1 MTTTPALRRHHHR
14 ITFRVAAF
22 TAALITAAL
31 TGCAPHPTTAKEIQQ
46 MEDQDKADRAAV
58 QQEVQRLYDEAT
70 ALVSDAWP
78 RPYSMEW
85 GTGCGDYADG
95 TESESWNIFNQYKGP
110 TKSSPEETAE
120 RVARMWTEHGFPTK
134 VVEDNHINPPRKVVS
149 YPPYLTGVREDGFGI
164 LFTIG
169 ENYADFDG
177 NSRCAPVDPDD
188 PRRPENW

>member
-1 MTTTPALRRHHHR
+1 VVAL
-14 ITFRVAAF
+14 
-22 TAALITAAL
+22 TALLLTAGGL
-31 TGCAPHPTTAKEIQQ
+31 TGCAPHARTPKEIQQ

-58 QQEVQRLYDEAT
+58 RHEMQRLYDEAT
-70 ALVSDAWP
+70 ALVADTWP
-78 RPYSMEW
+78 KAPEMEW

-120 RVARMWTEHGFPTK
+120 RVARMWTEAGFPTK